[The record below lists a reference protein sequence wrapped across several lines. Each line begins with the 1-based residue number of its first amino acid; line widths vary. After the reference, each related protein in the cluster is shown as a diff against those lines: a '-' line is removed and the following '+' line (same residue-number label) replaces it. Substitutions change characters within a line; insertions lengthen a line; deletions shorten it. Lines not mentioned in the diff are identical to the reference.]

1 MGRDEFD
8 EETEKE
14 SVSSIGKKERLKR
27 KRRKMR
33 KRGKGRK
40 RVGRFELWMIEV
52 VTQENVN
59 IGNSILRD
67 EIA

>member
-8 EETEKE
+8 EETKKE
-14 SVSSIGKKERLKR
+14 SVSSIGKTERL
-27 KRRKMR
+27 

-40 RVGRFELWMIEV
+40 RAGRFELWMIEV